1 MPSASF
7 LSENVIRKT
16 LPTATQRPSL
26 RLIAHFCTSGPVHV
40 VQDWLKQNCRE
51 DWVIRSEG
59 ASDDLRTKNYLV
71 SFESRDDRDAF
82 RKRFTKHA

>member
-1 MPSASF
+1 M
-7 LSENVIRKT
+7 R
-16 LPTATQRPSL
+16 
-26 RLIAHFCTSGPVHV
+26 V

-51 DWVIRSEG
+51 DWVMRSEG

-82 RKRFTKHA
+82 RRRFTNPA